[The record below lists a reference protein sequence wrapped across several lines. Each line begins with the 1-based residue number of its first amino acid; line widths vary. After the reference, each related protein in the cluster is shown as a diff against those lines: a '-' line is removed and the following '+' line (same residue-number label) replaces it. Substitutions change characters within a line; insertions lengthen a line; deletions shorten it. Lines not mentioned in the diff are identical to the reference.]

1 MRVRN
6 RRIGCRLGVLLA
18 LFLALVGWTGP
29 SAVQARA
36 QDQPVTIYVH
46 YDTGFGN
53 DLSIRGDTAPLN
65 WDTGQPMTWTT
76 GNVWVWQA
84 PAGLDS
90 FQFKVLFNDSTWS
103 TGGNYQVTA
112 ATPRSLDIYPFFGP
126 SQGSLVTIPDFY
138 SPQLDNSRDITLYLP
153 PSYDENTAKRYPVLY
168 MHDGQNL
175 FDPATAT
182 NGVEWQVDESFDR
195 LIGQGAVREAIVV
208 GIDNTPDRI
217 SEYTPT
223 VDPTYGGGNADA
235 YLDFIQQTLKPYVD
249 AHYRT
254 LTDAPDTMMMGSS
267 LGGLLSCY
275 AGLTRSTVYG
285 AVGCMSSSFWWDD
298 ESFTHTVQAY
308 QGKKPVRIYLD
319 AGGVDDGQAQ
329 TETFR
334 DALLADGWVS
344 GDDMLYVFDPD
355 GAHNEASWAARLPT
369 ALEFLLPA
377 SGEIRPH

>member
-6 RRIGCRLGVLLA
+6 RRIVFRVGVLLA
-18 LFLALVGWTGP
+18 LLLALAGWAGP

-53 DLSIRGDTAPLN
+53 ELTIRGDTAPLN

-84 PAGLDS
+84 PAGLSS
-90 FQFKVLFNDSTWS
+90 FQFKVLINDSTWS

-112 ATPRSLDIYPFFGP
+112 STPRSIDIYPFFGA
-126 SQGSLVTIPDFY
+126 SQGSLVTIPGFY
-138 SPQLDNSRDITLYLP
+138 SPQLNNSRDITLYLP
-153 PSYDENTAKRYPVLY
+153 PSYNENTAKRYPVLY

-175 FDPATAT
+175 FDPATAP
-182 NGVEWQVDESFDR
+182 NGVDWGVEQSFDQ
-195 LIGQGAVREAIVV
+195 LIGQGEVREAIVV

-235 YLDFIQQTLKPYVD
+235 YLDFIQQTLKPYID
-249 AHYRT
+249 SHYRT

-285 AVGCMSSSFWWDD
+285 AVGCMSSSFWWDN

-308 QGKKPVRIYLD
+308 QSKKPVRIYLD
-319 AGGVDDGQAQ
+319 VGGNDDGEAQ

-334 DALLADGWVS
+334 DALVADGWVS
-344 GDDMLYVFDPD
+344 GDDMLYVFDPN
-355 GAHNEASWAARLPT
+355 GSHNEASWASRLPG

-377 SGEIRPH
+377 TGEIQPH